1 MSEGEK
7 DKKAIEPTLEP
18 SCRPISANNCATCSA
33 PWRENLCRTDFGN
46 LLDRLEAGE
55 QPSPAASP
63 EADDEADSPM
73 NETTRPRL
81 KDLLLA
87 EIPSLRA
94 FALSLSGNSDRADD
108 LVQDTLM
115 KAWANAASFMEGTNM
130 RAWLFTIMRNTFFSQ
145 YRKARRE
152 VQDVDGEAASRL
164 VAMPDQ
170 LAHLDFT
177 DFKAISTACPP
188 TSARLWC

>member
-1 MSEGEK
+1 
-7 DKKAIEPTLEP
+7 
-18 SCRPISANNCATCSA
+18 
-33 PWRENLCRTDFGN
+33 
-46 LLDRLEAGE
+46 
-55 QPSPAASP
+55 
-63 EADDEADSPM
+63 M
-73 NETTRPRL
+73 NEASRRRL

-145 YRKARRE
+145 YRKSRRE
-152 VQDVDGEAASRL
+152 VQDIDGEAAGRL
-164 VAMPDQ
+164 VALPDQ
-170 LAHLDFT
+170 LAHLDFA
-177 DFKAISTACPP
+177 DFKSELDRLPPDQREALVLIGASGFSYEEAAEICGCAVGTIKSRVNRARRRLMETLALRSVEEFGADPALSDAIAP
-188 TSARLWC
+188 RRGD